1 MAVTEQ
7 SATAASFGADDGLLK
22 LVTETSILSGDL
34 SCSIRLRKCHGSPR
48 HRSPGR
54 DDLFLQLSNLPFA
67 ERIFIISLFIEY
79 RLGWETRIST
89 MTRSYHLLFQL
100 QLSPPFPTIPCTASS
115 CLSQDSRSGQVEIK
129 GTGIVRRHWQSRRH
143 LIHLEPL

>member
-79 RLGWETRIST
+79 RLGWDDQDRW
-89 MTRSYHLLFQL
+89 RSKG
-100 QLSPPFPTIPCTASS
+100 PGS
-115 CLSQDSRSGQVEIK
+115 CE
-129 GTGIVRRHWQSRRH
+129 GTGKVVGTSFT
-143 LIHLEPL
+143 